1 MADSLLARSQWFNS
15 SNRTIAPLLLELFR
29 IYAEDVTER
38 ANIAAINEIRKSFGA
53 DAAALFYVEGG
64 AEYHIC
70 LAGLDFPI
78 ALAEPRWRANVEAHT
93 AEDEVTRFGPWSMPG
108 IEKSITFWISARL
121 YQIDDEGGYVF
132 LGRNSGPW
140 QKVQSDS
147 MMELKRAMTPVI
159 MMRLERGISE
169 YRRSEAEKRLAASEM
184 RLRSLFDGLRD
195 MVYTVDMADTITEVS
210 LSTCSMLGYE
220 SKQDLVGRQ
229 YRSLLAAPEDRIHFL
244 DKIREDGFIDDYEVV
259 LKRRDGSTIFCLET
273 AHARKDDSGGIIEIQ
288 GIVKDISD
296 RIRNERELWKM
307 NLELAD
313 SNLKLQKTQQ
323 LMVQHEKMASI
334 GQLAAGV
341 AHEINNPLGFL
352 ISNNTTLEKNARKLQ
367 EAWAQTWALEGA
379 SLVGAELSSRIERL
393 FSQTFEIFAE
403 SRDGF
408 ERIQNIVGNL
418 KNFSRL
424 DQHQSLAEFDVN
436 AGIES
441 TLVVAWNEIKYVAEV
456 HKKLDP
462 LPLVR
467 CNANEINQVF
477 LNIMVN
483 AAQAIAEQKKSDKG
497 ILDIKTVQHGENV
510 IIAIADDGPGIPEA
524 IQNKIFDPF
533 FTTKAPG
540 KGTGLG
546 LSISYD
552 IIVSKHGGALWV
564 ESTQGVGTT
573 FFISLPIAGP
583 GSHPE

>member
-1 MADSLLARSQWFNS
+1 MVDSLLSRSQWLNS
-15 SNRTIAPLLLELFR
+15 SNRTLAPLLMEIFR
-29 IYAEDVTER
+29 IYAEDETEK
-38 ANIAAINEIRKSFGA
+38 ANVAAVNEVRESFAA
-53 DAAALFYVEGG
+53 DAAALFYINGKREF
-64 AEYHIC
+64 HIC

-78 ALAEPRWRANVEAHT
+78 TLDEARWRSTIEAHT

-108 IEKSITFWISARL
+108 IEKPIAFWISARL
-121 YQIDDEGGYVF
+121 YRIGNEGGYIF
-132 LGRNSGPW
+132 LGRNGVPW
-140 QKVQSDS
+140 LELQSS
-147 MMELKRAMTPVI
+147 AVVELKRVMAPLFMI
-159 MMRLERGISE
+159 RHERGIAE
-169 YRRSEAEKRLAASEM
+169 YSRNEAEKRLAASES
-184 RLRSLFDGLRD
+184 RLRALFDGMRD
-195 MVYTVDMADTITEVS
+195 MVYTADANDMITEVS
-210 LSTCSMLGYE
+210 VSACSLLGFA
-220 SKQDLVGRQ
+220 SKHDLIGRS
-229 YRSLLAAPEDRIHFL
+229 YRSLLATPEDRLLFL
-244 DKIREDGFIDDYEVV
+244 DKIREDGFIDDYEVI
-259 LKRRDGSTIFCLET
+259 LKKNDGESIFCLET
-273 AHARKDDSGGIIEIQ
+273 AHARKNDSGGIIEIQ

-367 EAWAQTWALEGA
+367 EAWAQMRSLEGPTM
-379 SLVGAELSSRIERL
+379 VGTEASSRIEQL
-393 FSQTFEIFAE
+393 FSQAFEIFSE

-408 ERIQNIVGNL
+408 ERIQKIVSNL
-418 KNFSRL
+418 KNFSRI
-424 DQHQSLAEFDVN
+424 DQSLSLVDFDVN

-456 HKKLDP
+456 HKKLEP

-483 AAQAIAEQKKSDKG
+483 AAQAIADQKKSEKG
-497 ILDIKTVQHGENV
+497 TLDIKTTQQGKSV
-510 IIAIADDGPGIPEA
+510 IIAIGDDGPGIPEA
-524 IQNKIFDPF
+524 VQNKIFDPF

-552 IIVSKHGGALWV
+552 IVVNKHGGTLWA
-564 ESTQGVGTT
+564 ESSPGVGTT

-583 GSHPE
+583 ASQPE